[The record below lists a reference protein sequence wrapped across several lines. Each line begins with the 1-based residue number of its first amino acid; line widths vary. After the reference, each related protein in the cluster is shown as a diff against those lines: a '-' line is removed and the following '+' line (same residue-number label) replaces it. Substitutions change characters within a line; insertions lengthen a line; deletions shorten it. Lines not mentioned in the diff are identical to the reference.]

1 MTCGVHL
8 GIFLIVWVQAEHV
21 RCLWASQAQSQN
33 NNTYVGFRQNN
44 REAGP
49 SNYLQNRLRQ
59 APPSSAQSTN
69 LNIPSAVGSSFSRGP
84 STGSYTQTVSQPA
97 KSGFAKV
104 RLVQGSS
111 VSKPN
116 LNRVPKQRFHGLS
129 SAIASSDSLSKSR
142 NKDTGKSSSLFGAGA
157 PEPNQIPAR
166 TKTSSSVRAK
176 LVSKTDKPSRPSAPK
191 NPSQTEVVTPYKSKV
206 FSGNARGSYKATSM
220 ASSYGTSLESNV
232 GNGPVFKP
240 RSYSTSYD
248 SKSSR
253 EGTSGKKFAPTKT
266 HIIPDQFGGYDIRRL
281 KAPGQEKVSVRK
293 PQQAYQTPIK
303 AYVAPQ
309 QQATNQAY
317 QTPIKAY
324 VAPQRQ
330 ATNQAYVAPNKA
342 YNAPQQQTPNRAYE
356 TPNVAPNK
364 AYEAPN
370 KAYNAPQQQTLN
382 RAYETTNRAY
392 VAPQQQT
399 LNRAYETTNRAYVA
413 PQRQATNQAYVAPN
427 KAYNAPQQQTP
438 NKAYEAPNKAYETT
452 NRAYE
457 TTNRA
462 YKTTNRACKTPNKAR
477 KTPNKAHKTAY
488 ETPNKAHKTAYET
501 PNKAHKTAYE
511 TPNKAHK
518 TAYETPNKAHKTPNR
533 AYKTPKKVYVAPQ
546 RQATNQSY
554 EAPNRAYVAPRRQ
567 AEPQAYISPQVKWL
581 QFKPKW
587 GQ

>member
-129 SAIASSDSLSKSR
+129 NAIAGSDSLSKSM
-142 NKDTGKSSSLFGAGA
+142 NKDTGKSSILFGAGA
-157 PEPNQIPAR
+157 PEPNQIPSR

-309 QQATNQAY
+309 RQATNQAYVAPQRQATNQAY

-324 VAPQRQ
+324 VAPQRL
-330 ATNQAYVAPNKA
+330 ATNQAHKTPNKA
-342 YNAPQQQTPNRAYE
+342 Y
-356 TPNVAPNK
+356 VAP
-364 AYEAPN
+364 
-370 KAYNAPQQQTLN
+370 N

-399 LNRAYETTNRAYVA
+399 PNK
-413 PQRQATNQAYVAPN
+413 AYVAPN
-427 KAYNAPQQQTP
+427 KAYVAPQQQTH
-438 NKAYEAPNKAYETT
+438 NRAHKAYEAHNKAYKTH
-452 NRAYE
+452 NR
-457 TTNRA
+457 
-462 YKTTNRACKTPNKAR
+462 
-477 KTPNKAHKTAY
+477 
-488 ETPNKAHKTAYET
+488 AYET

-518 TAYETPNKAHKTPNR
+518 TAYETPNKAHKTP
-533 AYKTPKKVYVAPQ
+533 KKVYVAPQ
-546 RQATNQSY
+546 RQATNQAY
-554 EAPNRAYVAPRRQ
+554 EAPNRTYVAPRRQ